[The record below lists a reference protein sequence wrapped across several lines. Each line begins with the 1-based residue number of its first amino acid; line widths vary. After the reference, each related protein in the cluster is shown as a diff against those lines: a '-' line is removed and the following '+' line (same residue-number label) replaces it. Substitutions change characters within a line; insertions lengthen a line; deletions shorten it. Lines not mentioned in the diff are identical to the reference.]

1 MSDGGTG
8 ERVERTS
15 LIDWICVRAAH
26 RRMKPADPSTPV
38 AIHEDGRW
46 SLCPSGLGD
55 DADHLWYAT
64 GGITRKALERFR
76 WPTETEVRRATRADP
91 G

>member
-1 MSDGGTG
+1 MEQD
-8 ERVERTS
+8 RVERVS

-26 RRMKPADPSTPV
+26 RTMKPADPSTPLT
-38 AIHEDGRW
+38 IHEDGRW

-64 GGITRKALERFR
+64 GGVTRKALARFA
-76 WPTETEVRRATRADP
+76 WPTEQEASSA